1 MERPGYLGAGFIPLS
16 PDGRSVLL
24 VTDARSKKQGF
35 PKGHREPEDGSD
47 LHTAVRECR
56 EEIGWETS
64 DYTVYEEPFR
74 LTKGS
79 SSYIFRYIVAKE
91 DARTP
96 VGRPG
101 EISDASWTPI
111 ASLLSEG
118 VEGHEGA
125 EGIEGNKYLRAWIAD
140 LKNKEIVRKSAML
153 YLLLTK
159 PPCESVRPSHVVARA

>member
-1 MERPGYLGAGFIPLS
+1 MERPGYIGAGFIPLS

-24 VTDARSKKQGF
+24 VTDARSGKRGF
-35 PKGHREPEDGSD
+35 PKGHREPEDTSD
-47 LHTAVRECR
+47 LLTAVRECR

-91 DARTP
+91 EARFP

-101 EISDASWTPI
+101 EIADVSWVPI
-111 ASLLSEG
+111 ASLL
-118 VEGHEGA
+118 A
-125 EGIEGNKYLRAWIAD
+125 ENDESGGNKYLRAWVAD

-153 YLLLTK
+153 YLLLAK
-159 PPCESVRPSHVVARA
+159 PFTEPVRCAHVVARA

>member
-24 VTDARSKKQGF
+24 VTDARSNKQGF
-35 PKGHREPEDGSD
+35 PKGHRESVDTSD

-56 EEIGWETS
+56 EEIGWEPS

-91 DARTP
+91 DARPP

-101 EISDASWTPI
+101 EISDAVWKPI
-111 ASLLSEG
+111 ASLL
-118 VEGHEGA
+118 HEGA
-125 EGIEGNKYLRAWIAD
+125 EGADGKEGNKYLRAWIAD
-140 LKNKEIVRKSAML
+140 LKNKDIVRKSAML

-159 PPCESVRPSHVVARA
+159 PPCEPVRPSHVVARA